1 MSLWKE
7 GMKNLCQIFSNVNP
21 LPSSIL
27 KSVILYTSY
36 KSFSKRCQIVKVCLI
51 ILWAVSFLEWE
62 EAIISKTFN
71 SFITHNMAVTLLLK
85 FQCYFFNR
93 IERIITPRLALTAAE
108 YFAYQCEKHVLVILT
123 DMSSYAEALREVY
136 LFFHLSLGP
145 RYNCERRKVFFLHV
159 IELLW
164 KLFVLD

>member
-21 LPSSIL
+21 LPSSFL
-27 KSVILYTSY
+27 KIVILYTSY

-51 ILWAVSFLEWE
+51 ILWTVSFLELK

-71 SFITHNMAVTLLLK
+71 SSITHNMAVTLLLK
-85 FQCYFFNR
+85 LQCYYFFNR

-123 DMSSYAEALREVY
+123 DMSSDAEALREVC
-136 LFFHLSLGP
+136 LFFHLLLGL
-145 RYNCERRKVFFLHV
+145 RYNSERRKVFFLHV

-164 KLFVLD
+164 KFSC